1 MIAHRSTTPSLQ
13 SERRDKFD
21 RIVIETTGLANPA
34 PIIQT
39 FFIEES
45 VATNMRLDGVVT
57 LVSLVWRRAWGVPW
71 VAREDVLQR
80 HGILAHPKPLFI
92 LSFLTLGFYPNT
104 TPTNTRSTP
113 STWSFTWT
121 SKSPRAW

>member
-1 MIAHRSTTPSLQ
+1 MTAHRSTTPSLQ

-57 LVSLVWRRAWGVPW
+57 LVSLVGRRGVK
-71 VAREDVLQR
+71 VALQR
-80 HGILAHPKPLFI
+80 FANHISPPHATFQA
-92 LSFLTLGFYPNT
+92 PNFH
-104 TPTNTRSTP
+104 SLQ
-113 STWSFTWT
+113 SS
-121 SKSPRAW
+121 